1 MAVMTL
7 RLVGDEL
14 VRLKLCCDRRD
25 GLRCNECSFI
35 PSVGDEARLVLADGK
50 IDVDPLR
57 ITTWP

>member
-14 VRLKLCCDRRD
+14 VRLKLCCDMRD
-25 GLRCNECSFI
+25 GLRCKECSFI
-35 PSVGDEARLVLADGK
+35 LSVGDEARLVLADGK